1 MILDIIGIV
10 IGLIAMG
17 LIFSFK
23 KDQQLNNIKIKTSMA
38 KTDKSLIALQEE
50 FTQYQVKTE
59 RKIAQLEKNLE
70 HQSNRLNKQ
79 SESASKRMDQIN
91 KSIPSLI
98 KQIIGH
104 IEFAKPMNR

>member
-59 RKIAQLEKNLE
+59 RKISDLEK
-70 HQSNRLNKQ
+70 
-79 SESASKRMDQIN
+79 
-91 KSIPSLI
+91 SLI
-98 KQIIGH
+98 VKTKEHDRQIIKLTESLPGIIKKIIGH
-104 IEFAKPMNR
+104 IEFGAPMNR